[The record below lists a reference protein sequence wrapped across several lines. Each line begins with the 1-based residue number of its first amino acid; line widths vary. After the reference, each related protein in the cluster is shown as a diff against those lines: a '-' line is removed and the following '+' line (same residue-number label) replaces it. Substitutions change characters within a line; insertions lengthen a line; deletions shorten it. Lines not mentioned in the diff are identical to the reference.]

1 MMNNSSLLKYFNL
14 SLLFLSSLIT
24 FNLGNLFYIS
34 TNGPDFDRYKVYI
47 EYFYNTLE
55 KTNLEQGLAYFFVV
69 SLITNLRNNEN
80 YLYINDEFLSNSIQI
95 ANFLFYIIGLV
106 GLYFLLKKLNVNT
119 NIAILS
125 LTALN
130 FFPPM
135 FASRLIYKPEIMIFG
150 LLPWLILFIDNYKD
164 SQNNKYIYISI
175 PLIILI
181 SSSKGTVAL
190 IVFLFLI
197 LNYYKIFLKIELNKF
212 FIIFLLLLAFT
223 TLVFNENHNANNY
236 YTFQHNQPESY
247 NDKADISFAYNINLR
262 DLYSVPFS
270 NYHRDSFISIT
281 LLDTFGDYFNIYWN
295 NDESLF
301 RADKKIFFNS
311 REKAYLT
318 LFLSLF
324 FYLSII
330 YISSK
335 KIKYKNLLFSPFI
348 GMLTMLGVSLFIQ
361 FNTERGDMVK
371 TYYYSYLLAIS
382 FAFLISIY
390 LKYINRNTYKY
401 ISLFIYILLFL
412 FLVGFPKTSNDLR
425 IELIS
430 QQNNTS
436 ILCRLNNNLF
446 GFNSECMNSATD
458 ICTVT
463 YDKDRRLEILNGN
476 IEIVNNKEIIK
487 LFDYNSSEL
496 VEINNIDECNNFIKK
511 NKSSF
516 SYGKIPYLNIL
527 LLAFP
532 LFYYSFEIVFLKKRK

>member
-1 MMNNSSLLKYFNL
+1 MNNSNLLKYFNL

-80 YLYINDEFLSNSIQI
+80 YLYINDEFLSNSIQV

-135 FASRLIYKPEIMIFG
+135 FASRIIYKPEIMIFG

-164 SQNNKYIYISI
+164 SQNNKYIYISL

-223 TLVFNENHNANNY
+223 ALVFNENHNANNY

-301 RADKKIFFNS
+301 RSDKKIFFNS
-311 REKAYLT
+311 RERAYLT
-318 LFLSLF
+318 LFLSSF

-330 YISSK
+330 YVLSK
-335 KIKYKNLLFSPFI
+335 KIKYKYLLSSPFI

-361 FNTERGDMVK
+361 FNSERGDMVK
-371 TYYYSYLLAIS
+371 TYYYSYLLGIS
-382 FAFLISIY
+382 FVFLIAIY
-390 LKYINRNTYKY
+390 LKYIKRNTYKY
-401 ISLFIYILLFL
+401 ISVFIYILLFL

-446 GFNSECMNSATD
+446 GFNSECMNSETD
-458 ICTVT
+458 ICTET

-476 IEIVNNKEIIK
+476 IEIVNNKEVIK

-516 SYGKIPYLNIL
+516 SYSKTPYLNIL

-532 LFYYSFEIVFLKKRK
+532 LFYYALEILFIKKRK

>member
-1 MMNNSSLLKYFNL
+1 MMNNSNLLKYFNL

-80 YLYINDEFLSNSIQI
+80 YLYINDEFLSNSIQV

-135 FASRLIYKPEIMIFG
+135 FASRIIYKPEIMIFG

-164 SQNNKYIYISI
+164 SQNNKYIYISL

-223 TLVFNENHNANNY
+223 ALVFNENHNANNY

-301 RADKKIFFNS
+301 RSDKKIFFNS
-311 REKAYLT
+311 RERAYLT
-318 LFLSLF
+318 LFLSSF

-330 YISSK
+330 YVLSK
-335 KIKYKNLLFSPFI
+335 KIKYKYLLSSPFI

-361 FNTERGDMVK
+361 FNSERGDMVK
-371 TYYYSYLLAIS
+371 TYYYSYLLGIS
-382 FAFLISIY
+382 FVFLIAIY
-390 LKYINRNTYKY
+390 LKYIKRNTYKY
-401 ISLFIYILLFL
+401 ISVFIYILLFL

-446 GFNSECMNSATD
+446 GFNSECMNSETD
-458 ICTVT
+458 ICTET

-476 IEIVNNKEIIK
+476 IEIVNNKEVIK

-516 SYGKIPYLNIL
+516 SYSKTPYLNIL

-532 LFYYSFEIVFLKKRK
+532 LFYYALEILFIKKRK

>member
-197 LNYYKIFLKIELNKF
+197 LNYYKIFLKRR
-212 FIIFLLLLAFT
+212 
-223 TLVFNENHNANNY
+223 
-236 YTFQHNQPESY
+236 P
-247 NDKADISFAYNINLR
+247 
-262 DLYSVPFS
+262 
-270 NYHRDSFISIT
+270 
-281 LLDTFGDYFNIYWN
+281 
-295 NDESLF
+295 
-301 RADKKIFFNS
+301 
-311 REKAYLT
+311 
-318 LFLSLF
+318 
-324 FYLSII
+324 
-330 YISSK
+330 
-335 KIKYKNLLFSPFI
+335 
-348 GMLTMLGVSLFIQ
+348 
-361 FNTERGDMVK
+361 
-371 TYYYSYLLAIS
+371 
-382 FAFLISIY
+382 
-390 LKYINRNTYKY
+390 
-401 ISLFIYILLFL
+401 
-412 FLVGFPKTSNDLR
+412 TS
-425 IELIS
+425 
-430 QQNNTS
+430 
-436 ILCRLNNNLF
+436 
-446 GFNSECMNSATD
+446 
-458 ICTVT
+458 
-463 YDKDRRLEILNGN
+463 
-476 IEIVNNKEIIK
+476 
-487 LFDYNSSEL
+487 
-496 VEINNIDECNNFIKK
+496 
-511 NKSSF
+511 
-516 SYGKIPYLNIL
+516 
-527 LLAFP
+527 
-532 LFYYSFEIVFLKKRK
+532 